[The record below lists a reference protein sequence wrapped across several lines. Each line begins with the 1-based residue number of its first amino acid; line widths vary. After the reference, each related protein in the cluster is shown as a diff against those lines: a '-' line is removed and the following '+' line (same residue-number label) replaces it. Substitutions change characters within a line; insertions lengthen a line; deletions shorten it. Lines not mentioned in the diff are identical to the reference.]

1 MGTERNII
9 LTADVLVI
17 GSEGAGA
24 SAAVAA
30 AERGADVIVVTK
42 GGDVGRSGST
52 VCIDGDISCDSKSL
66 YEIFSLPGSDPADSK
81 EAFFQD
87 MVKGGKFL
95 NDQKLVEV
103 HVDGAPEAVKRIM
116 DWGVKLEKVLP
127 AGGHTYPRG
136 IFITGERLVPV
147 LRKVFHKSRAKILP
161 FTMITD
167 LLTVNGQCVGAVGLN
182 VQTGR
187 FVVIKAKS
195 VVLATGGGQRAY
207 PVVTSPEELTG
218 DGQFMAYRAGA
229 RLINME
235 FPQFIPAVFAEPPA
249 VRGCIVPF
257 NICCVGVLHGWLLN
271 SWGERFMQRWDPIRM
286 EHSTRDILSVAI
298 MTEVEQGRGSPNGGV
313 YVSLAHLPTNLV
325 DNIRDVIPSKWV
337 YKYGGFDMERI
348 LPDLSTTALEACP
361 GCHYFNGGIKIDE
374 NCETNINGL
383 FAAGEVTGGV
393 HGGNRISGNAC
404 TEIFVFGHR
413 AGLKAAEHAK
423 DTVFLE
429 PDQSQVDMY
438 KERVL
443 RPLISNGSIRVTDLR
458 KRLQDLA
465 SSKVGVIREGK
476 ILEQALEELQEIRE
490 QIPEITI
497 KNKSLIYNRE
507 WARALEL
514 ESMTYT
520 LEFIAR
526 SSLERK
532 ESRASLYR
540 KDFPTTDNNEWC
552 KGVSIEKRDGGMKLV
567 LEPVRITTMEPP
579 RGIYRYGFLEEKE
592 KIDEE
597 RDKGQG

>member
-1 MGTERNII
+1 
-9 LTADVLVI
+9 
-17 GSEGAGA
+17 
-24 SAAVAA
+24 
-30 AERGADVIVVTK
+30 
-42 GGDVGRSGST
+42 
-52 VCIDGDISCDSKSL
+52 
-66 YEIFSLPGSDPADSK
+66 
-81 EAFFQD
+81 
-87 MVKGGKFL
+87 
-95 NDQKLVEV
+95 
-103 HVDGAPEAVKRIM
+103 
-116 DWGVKLEKVLP
+116 
-127 AGGHTYPRG
+127 
-136 IFITGERLVPV
+136 
-147 LRKVFHKSRAKILP
+147 
-161 FTMITD
+161 
-167 LLTVNGQCVGAVGLN
+167 
-182 VQTGR
+182 
-187 FVVIKAKS
+187 
-195 VVLATGGGQRAY
+195 
-207 PVVTSPEELTG
+207 
-218 DGQFMAYRAGA
+218 
-229 RLINME
+229 
-235 FPQFIPAVFAEPPA
+235 
-249 VRGCIVPF
+249 
-257 NICCVGVLHGWLLN
+257 
-271 SWGERFMQRWDPIRM
+271 
-286 EHSTRDILSVAI
+286 
-298 MTEVEQGRGSPNGGV
+298 
-313 YVSLAHLPTNLV
+313 
-325 DNIRDVIPSKWV
+325 
-337 YKYGGFDMERI
+337 
-348 LPDLSTTALEACP
+348 
-361 GCHYFNGGIKIDE
+361 
-374 NCETNINGL
+374 
-383 FAAGEVTGGV
+383 
-393 HGGNRISGNAC
+393 
-404 TEIFVFGHR
+404 
-413 AGLKAAEHAK
+413 
-423 DTVFLE
+423 
-429 PDQSQVDMY
+429 MY